1 MSRIK
6 IKNFGPIKEGYQ
18 ENDGWMDVKKV
29 TVFIGNQGSGKSTVA
44 KLISTF
50 TWKEKAIEKRILKQ
64 DELSLYN
71 GFLKQLAY
79 QRIDKYI
86 NADSEIE
93 FIGNAYS
100 MKFKDGV
107 FIATKT
113 STNGYKLPKIMYV
126 PAERSFL
133 SVFDRPD
140 KVKKLPLPVYT
151 FNEEFDTAKHLY
163 SDGLELPINKVHFE
177 FDKFNKIAHIVGDEN
192 SYKIRLSEASSGFQ
206 SIVPLY
212 LVSKYLMD
220 KIENKIEDETI
231 QEESLEEQK
240 KIDKQVKAILDDPEL
255 TEDIKQSYL
264 RQLSAN
270 KKPSC
275 FVNIVEEPEQNLF
288 PSSQQKILN
297 SLLEIN
303 NRNENNKLIMTTHS
317 PYLINY
323 LTLAV
328 KAYNVFHKLDS
339 LTNADII
346 RNELKVV
353 EKISKIFSIKSLVSP
368 SDWVVYELDE
378 TNGTIKKLD
387 NYKGLPEDANL
398 LNNSITEINNHFDSL
413 REIEKSYAKFL

>member
-1 MSRIK
+1 MSKIR
-6 IKNFGPIKEGYQ
+6 IKNFGPIKEGYL
-18 ENDGWMDVKKV
+18 ENDGWLDIKKV

-44 KLISTF
+44 KLISTLS
-50 TWKEKAIEKRILKQ
+50 WIEKAIEKRIIKQ

-71 GFLKQLAY
+71 RFLKQLAY

-86 NADSEIE
+86 NANSEIE
-93 FIGNAYS
+93 FIGSAYS

-107 FIATKT
+107 FTATKS

-163 SDGLELPINKVHFE
+163 AEGLELPINKVRFE
-177 FDKFNKIAHIVGDEN
+177 FDKFNKIAHIVGYAD

-220 KIENKIEDETI
+220 KIENKIEDKTI

-255 TEDIKQSYL
+255 SEDIKQSYL

-275 FVNIVEEPEQNLF
+275 FINIVEEPEQNLF
-288 PSSQQKILN
+288 PSSQQKLLN

-303 NRNENNKLIMTTHS
+303 NRNENNQLIMTTHS
-317 PYLINY
+317 PYLVNY

-328 KAYNVFHKLDS
+328 EAYKLKSRVNTD
-339 LTNADII
+339 
-346 RNELKVV
+346 ELK
-353 EKISKIFSIKSLVSP
+353 SKLNEIVPLNSTLNGEDF
-368 SDWVVYELDE
+368 VVYELNE
-378 TNGTIKKLD
+378 KNGQITKLKT
-387 NYKGLPEDANL
+387 YKGLPSDENYLNKGLAESNDLFSELLDIEDL
-398 LNNSITEINNHFDSL
+398 CQ
-413 REIEKSYAKFL
+413 

>member
-6 IKNFGPIKEGYQ
+6 IKNFGPIKEGYL
-18 ENDGWMDVKKV
+18 ENDGWIEVKKV

-50 TWKEKAIEKRILKQ
+50 SWIEKAIEKRILKQ
-64 DELSLYN
+64 DELGLYN
-71 GFLKQLAY
+71 RFLKQLAY

-86 NADSEIE
+86 NAYSEIE

-107 FIATKT
+107 FIATKS

-151 FNEEFDTAKHLY
+151 FNEEFDTAKHLFAE
-163 SDGLELPINKVHFE
+163 GLELPINKVRFE
-177 FDKFNKIAHIVGDEN
+177 FDKFNKIAHIIGNEN

-220 KIENKIEDETI
+220 KIENKIADETI

-240 KIDKQVKAILDDPEL
+240 KIEKQVKAILDDPEL
-255 TEDIKQSYL
+255 TEDIKQAYL

-275 FVNIVEEPEQNLF
+275 FINIVEEPEQNLF

-317 PYLINY
+317 PYIINY
-323 LTLAV
+323 LTLCV
-328 KAYNVFHKLDS
+328 KSESVYKELKEKKYKLGDPEFSKINEIVPISSTIKAY
-339 LTNADII
+339 
-346 RNELKVV
+346 ELV
-353 EKISKIFSIKSLVSP
+353 I
-368 SDWVVYELDE
+368 YELDE
-378 TNGTIKKLD
+378 SEGSIKKLPVYD
-387 NYKGLPEDANL
+387 GLPSDENKLNYNLEDSNELFAQL
-398 LNNSITEINNHFDSL
+398 LEIQQG
-413 REIEKSYAKFL
+413 I

>member
-1 MSRIK
+1 MSKIR

-18 ENDGWMDVKKV
+18 EISPDGSINEWLDVKKV

-44 KLISTF
+44 KLISTL
-50 TWKEKAIEKRILKQ
+50 TWIEKAIEKRILKQ

-71 GFLKQLAY
+71 RFLKQLAY

-107 FIATKT
+107 FIATKS

-163 SDGLELPINKVHFE
+163 AEGLELPINKVRFE
-177 FDKFNKIAHIVGDEN
+177 FDKFNKIAHIIGNEN

-255 TEDIKQSYL
+255 TEDIKHSYL

-317 PYLINY
+317 PYLLVY
-323 LTLAV
+323 LTLCVEANRLKQ
-328 KAYNVFHKLDS
+328 KAKTEDLKTKL
-339 LTNADII
+339 
-346 RNELKVV
+346 NEIVPLQSAIDGSNLVV
-353 EKISKIFSIKSLVSP
+353 YQLDENTGTIEKLGNYRGLP
-368 SDWVVYELDE
+368 SDENKLNDGLLEANDDFSKLLD
-378 TNGTIKKLD
+378 L
-387 NYKGLPEDANL
+387 EDL
-398 LNNSITEINNHFDSL
+398 CQ
-413 REIEKSYAKFL
+413 

>member
-1 MSRIK
+1 MSKIR
-6 IKNFGPIKEGYQ
+6 IKNFGPIKDGFTETLPNGTF
-18 ENDGWMDVKKV
+18 NDWLDVKKV

-44 KLISTF
+44 KLISTLA
-50 TWKEKAIEKRILKQ
+50 WIENASEKRILKQ

-71 GFLKQLAY
+71 RFLKQLAY

-86 NADSEIE
+86 NANSEIE

-107 FIATKT
+107 FIATKS
-113 STNGYKLPKIMYV
+113 STNGYRLPKIMYV

-163 SDGLELPINKVHFE
+163 AEGLELPINKVRFE

-264 RQLSAN
+264 RQLSSN

-275 FVNIVEEPEQNLF
+275 FINIVEEPEQNLF

-297 SLLEIN
+297 VLLEIN

-323 LTLAV
+323 LTLTV
-328 KAYNVFHKLDS
+328 KAEMVKSNLNSESSRNKLS
-339 LTNADII
+339 EIVPLESTLKAENLII
-346 RNELKVV
+346 
-353 EKISKIFSIKSLVSP
+353 
-368 SDWVVYELDE
+368 YELNEAD
-378 TNGTIKKLD
+378 GSIKKLPD
-387 NYKGLPEDANL
+387 YKGLPSDENYLNSGLEDSNELFAQL
-398 LNNSITEINNHFDSL
+398 Q
-413 REIEKSYAKFL
+413 EIEKGWR

>member
-1 MSRIK
+1 MSKIR
-6 IKNFGPIKEGYQ
+6 IKNFGPIKEGFK
-18 ENDGWMDVKKV
+18 ETLPDGTVNNWLDVKKV

-44 KLISTF
+44 KLISTL
-50 TWKEKAIEKRILKQ
+50 TWIEKAIEKRILKQ

-71 GFLKQLAY
+71 RFLKQLAY

-86 NADSEIE
+86 NANSEIE

-100 MKFKDGV
+100 LKFKDGV
-107 FIATKT
+107 FIATKS

-163 SDGLELPINKVHFE
+163 AEGLELPINKVRFE

-323 LTLAV
+323 LTLSV
-328 KAYNVFHKLDS
+328 KAEMVKSNLNSESSRNKLS
-339 LTNADII
+339 EIVPLESTLNAENLII
-346 RNELKVV
+346 
-353 EKISKIFSIKSLVSP
+353 
-368 SDWVVYELDE
+368 YELNEAD
-378 TNGTIKKLD
+378 GSIKKLPD
-387 NYKGLPEDANL
+387 YKGLPSDENYLNSGLEDSNELFAQL
-398 LNNSITEINNHFDSL
+398 Q
-413 REIEKSYAKFL
+413 EIEKGWR

>member
-1 MSRIK
+1 MSKIK

-18 ENDGWMDVKKV
+18 EHDGWLDVKKV
-29 TVFIGNQGSGKSTVA
+29 TIFIGNQGSGKSTVA
-44 KLISTF
+44 KLISTM
-50 TWKEKAIEKRILKQ
+50 TWIEKAIEKRILKQ

-71 GFLKQLAY
+71 RFLKQLAY

-86 NADSEIE
+86 NANSEIE
-93 FIGNAYS
+93 FIGQAYII
-100 MKFKDGV
+100 KFKDGE
-107 FIATKT
+107 FKATKS

-163 SDGLELPINKVHFE
+163 AQGLELPINKARFE

-220 KIENKIEDETI
+220 RIENKIEDETI
-231 QEESLEEQK
+231 QEESLEVQK

-255 TEDIKQSYL
+255 TDDIKQAYL

-275 FVNIVEEPEQNLF
+275 FINIVEEPEQNLF
-288 PSSQQKILN
+288 PGSQQKILN

-323 LTLAV
+323 LSISIQGDYLLSQIAKKGNSKELIQRLDAV
-328 KAYNVFHKLDS
+328 VP
-339 LTNADII
+339 
-346 RNELKVV
+346 
-353 EKISKIFSIKSLVSP
+353 IKSIISG
-368 SDWVVYELDE
+368 DDAVVYQLDE
-378 TNGTIKKLD
+378 KNGTILKL
-387 NYKGLPEDANL
+387 ANTEGIPSDKNF
-398 LNNSITEINNHFDSL
+398 LNQSLRHGNELFDSL
-413 REIEKSYAKFL
+413 LEIEEEL

>member
-1 MSRIK
+1 MSKIR
-6 IKNFGPIKEGYQ
+6 IKNFGPIKDGFTETLPNGTV
-18 ENDGWMDVKKV
+18 NDWLDVKKV

-44 KLISTF
+44 KLISTLA
-50 TWKEKAIEKRILKQ
+50 WIEKAIEKRILKQ

-71 GFLKQLAY
+71 RFLKQLAY

-86 NADSEIE
+86 NANSEIE

-107 FIATKT
+107 FTATKS
-113 STNGYKLPKIMYV
+113 STNGYRLPKIMYV

-163 SDGLELPINKVHFE
+163 AEGLELPINKVRFE

-264 RQLSAN
+264 RQLSSN

-275 FVNIVEEPEQNLF
+275 FINIVEEPEQNLF

-297 SLLEIN
+297 VLLEIN

-323 LTLAV
+323 LTLTV
-328 KAYNVFHKLDS
+328 KAEMVKSNLNSESSRNKLS
-339 LTNADII
+339 EIVPLESTLNAENLII
-346 RNELKVV
+346 
-353 EKISKIFSIKSLVSP
+353 
-368 SDWVVYELDE
+368 YELNEAD
-378 TNGTIKKLD
+378 GSIKKLPD
-387 NYKGLPEDANL
+387 YKGLPSDENYLNSGLEDSNELFAQL
-398 LNNSITEINNHFDSL
+398 Q
-413 REIEKSYAKFL
+413 EIEKGWR